1 MHRIRIA
8 RAAAALVLASTMAG
22 PARAQERR
30 PVTPLDLYHLRTA
43 SQTAL
48 SPDGSRVAYVVLQAD
63 SATKKY
69 RRELWIARTDG
80 SGAHRLTWLNVSASA
95 PAFSPD
101 GRQLAFVSARE
112 GKPAQIWILPL
123 AEGGEAWPLTSLET
137 AASSLTVSASSDN
150 TTLVKTAGVV
160 FGGSGAN
167 RTVTVTPVAGQ
178 TGTANITVTVTDGS
192 SATASR
198 TFALTVRPKPVSPTN
213 LHIASVN

>member
-1 MHRIRIA
+1 MIPMHRYRIA
-8 RAAAALVLASTMAG
+8 RGATALVLAATVVGS
-22 PARAQERR
+22 ARGQERR

-69 RRELWIARTDG
+69 RRELWIAGTDG

-112 GKPAQIWILPL
+112 AKPAQIWVLPL
-123 AEGGEAWPLTSLET
+123 ADGGEAWPLTSLEHA
-137 AASSLTVSASSDN
+137 AASPAWSPRGDRIAFTVALKPADLDSAAAKRD
-150 TTLVKTAGVV
+150 TTKADAAAIQRIDRDRAAAPAPSARAFATTR
-160 FGGSGAN
+160 
-167 RTVTVTPVAGQ
+167 RTTT
-178 TGTANITVTVTDGS
+178 
-192 SATASR
+192 R
-198 TFALTVRPKPVSPTN
+198 R
-213 LHIASVN
+213 